1 MDLKELRQLT
11 EPELAEKAQQLT
23 QELFNL
29 RFQLGTGRLENPMQ
43 VRKTKRSI
51 ARIKTLQHEL
61 VQADPTL
68 DRGERGL
75 RMGDQQIN
83 GVSGLGVW
91 SAIR

>member
-61 VQADPTL
+61 AQAVPTSTAAK
-68 DRGERGL
+68 G
-75 RMGDQQIN
+75 
-83 GVSGLGVW
+83 
-91 SAIR
+91 A

>member
-11 EPELAEKAQQLT
+11 GPELEEKTKQLT

-51 ARIKTLQHEL
+51 ARVKTLQREL
-61 VQADPTL
+61 AKADPISTTAK
-68 DRGERGL
+68 G
-75 RMGDQQIN
+75 
-83 GVSGLGVW
+83 
-91 SAIR
+91 A

>member
-11 EPELAEKAQQLT
+11 EPELTEKAQQLT

-51 ARIKTLQHEL
+51 ARVKTIQREL
-61 VQADPTL
+61 ALAGNNSTAVKGA
-68 DRGERGL
+68 
-75 RMGDQQIN
+75 
-83 GVSGLGVW
+83 
-91 SAIR
+91 

>member
-11 EPELAEKAQQLT
+11 GLELAEKAQQLT

-51 ARIKTLQHEL
+51 ARIKTIQREL
-61 VQADPTL
+61 ALANPISTAAK
-68 DRGERGL
+68 G
-75 RMGDQQIN
+75 
-83 GVSGLGVW
+83 
-91 SAIR
+91 A